1 MFNKEFIAYVP
12 INEVP
17 NLYDRDVKMF
27 TRINL
32 AFAILKDNRAF
43 IRDES
48 YLENLHSLKEIN
60 SKLKILLSVGGAGA
74 FGFSIMANNEEYRKT
89 FIDSLIDLIDKYN
102 LDGIDLDWEF
112 PTRDFGGDFA
122 EYDRENFTK
131 LLEEIRER
139 FDNKGTYL
147 LTIAAGVGEWF
158 VGSVELDKIPNYLDD
173 LLLMTYDLRG
183 FGQEF
188 TGLHTTLYTKK
199 DDIIKMSASDGVK
212 LLVKNGVPKEKIVIG
227 FGQYSRFW
235 EGVEPGNN
243 GLLQKTAPNCGE
255 HGPHYPFLQY
265 EIIDNPLFENFYDEE
280 AQAPYSYSKELK
292 IFHSYDNAKSVR
304 AKAEYVMKENL
315 KGLMFW
321 RYVDWKENPLMI
333 EMDKIIKDEE

>member
-32 AFAILKDNRAF
+32 AFAVLKDNKAY

-48 YLENLHSLKEIN
+48 YLENLNSLKEIN
-60 SKLKILLSVGGAGA
+60 PQLKIVLSVGGAGA
-74 FGFSIMANNEEYRKT
+74 FGFSIMANDKDSRIE

-122 EYDRENFTK
+122 EYDRENFTI
-131 LLEEIRER
+131 LLKEIRER
-139 FDNKGTYL
+139 LDDKGEYL
-147 LTIAAGVGEWF
+147 LSIAAGVGEWF
-158 VGSVELDKIPNYLDD
+158 VGSVELEKIPNYLDD
-173 LLLMTYDLRG
+173 ILLMTYDLRG

-199 DDIIKMSASDGVK
+199 EDIIQMSASDGVE

-235 EGVEPGNN
+235 EGVESNN
-243 GLLQKTAPNCGE
+243 DGLLQKAAPNGGE
-255 HGPHYPFLQY
+255 HGPHYPKLQY
-265 EIIDNPLFENFYDEE
+265 EVIDNPLFENYYDEE
-280 AQAPYSYSKELK
+280 AESPYSYSKELK
-292 IFHSYDNAKSVR
+292 IFHSYDNSRSVK
-304 AKAEYVMKENL
+304 AKASYVMDQNL

-321 RYVDWKENPLMI
+321 RYVDWKENPLMLEMYKLI
-333 EMDKIIKDEE
+333 EGK